1 MINVR
6 QNREDFI
13 TVFNNQILEAYPQ
26 AKDLL
31 EWLKTTD
38 FFTAPA
44 STKYHSAE
52 PGGLCHH
59 SLLVF
64 DCLWDLLS
72 TPTFEDMSKT
82 YDKADIALVS
92 LCHDLCKVNYYKQSK
107 RNVKQTIDGREQWVE
122 QLYYVKDEKFV
133 FGHGEKSVFYLMRYI
148 HSIPDDVLQA
158 VKYHMGGINGNQVD
172 QDSSAVFAHNKL
184 ALALHLADMT
194 ATFALEER
202 LD

>member
-1 MINVR
+1 MIDVR
-6 QNREDFI
+6 QNRDDFI
-13 TVFNNQILEAYPQ
+13 TVFENQIVKEYPQ
-26 AKDLL
+26 ARDLL

-44 STKYHSAE
+44 STRYHSAE
-52 PGGLCHH
+52 PGGLCYH

-64 DCLWDLLS
+64 DCLWDLIETS
-72 TPTFEDMSKT
+72 TYSDLATQYSA
-82 YDKADIALVS
+82 ADIALVS
-92 LCHDLCKVNYYKQSK
+92 LCHDLCKIDYYKQSK
-107 RNVKQTIDGREQWVE
+107 RNVKQSNDGLAMWVE
-122 QLYYVKDEKFV
+122 QLFYVKDEKFV
-133 FGHGEKSVFYLMRYI
+133 FGHGEKSVFYLMKYI
-148 HSIPDDVLQA
+148 HNIPDNVLQA

-172 QDSSAVFAHNKL
+172 QDSSTVFAHNKL